1 MKPAARLFS
10 GLVALAALSAGSA
23 QAASFG
29 HARLA
34 SAAGEPLLILVPVS
48 DLTQA
53 DLQALS
59 ARPAPAP
66 EWAQAGLTPPVA
78 LDTLSVSVGQ
88 DVRPGARR
96 VLRISS
102 SQAFSGSLA
111 DLLLD
116 VHTATGDQRYQ
127 VSLVAPGP
135 LRTQPPASGSPAAA
149 PSGAAPAL
157 GAAGAPTSVRRIPAG
172 SIRVRQGDTMF
183 AIARRH
189 AVDGVSVYQL
199 MMALQRANPQAFI
212 RHNINLVRAGASLG
226 VPDVAD
232 MLSISD
238 AEARRQF
245 VEQTAAFNRMRG
257 HAAAQAGAPASGPAA
272 EGAVS
277 SDAAETQSAEKP
289 APEDQVRLS
298 QGGAAAEADART
310 AKQHALRDAESRVD
324 QLQDNVQHL
333 NQALQAQGE
342 AARHAAADGAQAI
355 SQSISQIA
363 SAISEASH
371 DAVAQADEQAAP
383 AGQAAG
389 SGGASQ
395 PAGEAAH
402 DAAGGAGAASAGAAF
417 ASAAGTAAAAASSGV
432 DGAASGAPAS
442 GDSESGNAASSG
454 SAPGNSTATNST
466 TANSSTGNSS
476 TGASAPGA
484 ASTTAAP
491 GGAAAS
497 AGGAGLSG
505 AARVPGGTPGAAPAE
520 AAELQPSVQAEHRA
534 SWIQDHLL
542 GVMTAL
548 LAVIV
553 FIIAWLLRRAN
564 TARDDAADSP
574 QVTEAM
580 VREKLQGVD
589 LELPARDAAHT
600 PPRA

>member
-1 MKPAARLFS
+1 MKPAARLIS
-10 GLVALAALSAGSA
+10 GLMALAALSAGSA

-66 EWAQAGLTPPVA
+66 DWAQAGLTPPVA
-78 LDTLSVSVGQ
+78 LDSLSVSVGQ
-88 DVRPGARR
+88 DVRAGARR

-102 SQAFSGSLA
+102 SQAFSGTLA

-135 LRTQPPASGSPAAA
+135 LRTQPPASQAPAAA

-157 GAAGAPTSVRRIPAG
+157 GAASAPTSVRRVPAG

-257 HAAAQAGAPASGPAA
+257 RTAAQAGAVAAGPAA
-272 EGAVS
+272 AGAVS
-277 SDAAETQSAEKP
+277 SETAETQSADNT
-289 APEDQVRLS
+289 APKDQVRLS
-298 QGGAAAEADART
+298 QGGAAADADART

-342 AARHAAADGAQAI
+342 AARNAAADGAQAI

-383 AGQAAG
+383 AGQTAA
-389 SGGASQ
+389 SSGASQ
-395 PAGEAAH
+395 PAGGTAH
-402 DAAGGAGAASAGAAF
+402 DAAGGSGSASASQASGGTASAGAAGTGAAAAGGGANGASSGVSASGNSATGDTTTGNSTTGSAAAG
-417 ASAAGTAAAAASSGV
+417 ASAAGAASS
-432 DGAASGAPAS
+432 A
-442 GDSESGNAASSG
+442 
-454 SAPGNSTATNST
+454 TAD
-466 TANSSTGNSS
+466 
-476 TGASAPGA
+476 
-484 ASTTAAP
+484 
-491 GGAAAS
+491 GAAAS
-497 AGGAGLSG
+497 AGGSRVPGAGGS
-505 AARVPGGTPGAAPAE
+505 AMVPGGTPGAAPAE
-520 AAELQPSVQAEHRA
+520 AAELQPSAQAEHRA

-542 GVMTAL
+542 GVMTGL

-589 LELPARDAAHT
+589 LDLPARDAAHT